1 MEQRQQDP
9 RQAAARA
16 FHEAL
21 DQLHET
27 LHAEASPAAPPE
39 VFTPSQENVSSASQP
54 TSFDLD
60 SFAQAVADI
69 EQFLEQQSQG
79 QTDAEPK

>member
-9 RQAAARA
+9 RQEAARA
-16 FHEAL
+16 FHESL
-21 DQLHET
+21 DQLHEA
-27 LHAEASPAAPPE
+27 LHAEPSPNPPPE
-39 VFTPSQENVSSASQP
+39 ARSPSQVSASSANQP

-69 EQFLEQQSQG
+69 EQFLEQQSHA
-79 QTDAEPK
+79 QTDAKPE